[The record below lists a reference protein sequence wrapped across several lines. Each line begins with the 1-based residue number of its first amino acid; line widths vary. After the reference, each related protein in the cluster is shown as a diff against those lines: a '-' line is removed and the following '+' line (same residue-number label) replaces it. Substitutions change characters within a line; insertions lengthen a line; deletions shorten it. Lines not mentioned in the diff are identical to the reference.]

1 LTNVDERRQV
11 SVLFADMV
19 GFTSAIEKLGAE
31 KSVPFIRILH
41 EILSRAVREQGG
53 EISGFAGDSIM
64 AVFGYP
70 LAREDDAIRA
80 CRAAHSIH
88 TKIAQ
93 ESGKIEAQF
102 GVRPIM
108 RAGVSSGIAM
118 MATVSGEGSAPTP
131 VGDAVNLASRIQ
143 ALAAPGTSLICDET
157 RRLVEWL
164 VDLRFDGEHL
174 VKGKA
179 KPQKVWCLLAV
190 RDGVSRFDASLG
202 RGLTRH
208 IGRHLELATM
218 RDAFLR
224 ATEQLRVLDLVAE
237 PGLGKSRLMFELLQG
252 VPAEQTLVLQ
262 GRCLPEGQQVP
273 FFPFLDVIRRVF
285 DVRNEDEPDNIAT
298 KIGSGLGRLGKETPE
313 NVDLL
318 LNLLGLAPKGGALS
332 GLDGVLIGLRTRDL
346 LPDLLNALCHVSKVV
361 VVLDDLHWI
370 DSVSEEVLH
379 KLVENDLQPNLLI
392 VVARRPEY
400 IPKWGSS
407 SALTTIKLQP
417 LEDLDIRSLAQT
429 RLGVSNLPEQ
439 LIRQVTERAGGNPLF
454 GEEVLN
460 FLIEQGALMLANGEA
475 VYDQAVAE
483 TSLPSSLQSLLTAR
497 IDRLPREDRAL
508 LQVAAAIG
516 RSFDPGLLGEVG
528 GGLEFTETALQRFER
543 LDLVQRE
550 SGSSKYIFKHVLLKD
565 SLYQGLLSQRRAELH
580 EAIAKALEQRN
591 KGRLLSVADSLAHH
605 YALTDRGALAFTY
618 LVMAGEKSVSVF
630 SLDEAERY
638 FSAALSIYEKDPTCA
653 SDEDAARFAANY
665 GRCCNMSMRVTS
677 TIALANRMQPV
688 LNRLGDHIYH
698 VFFLHHYASSL
709 VWNGRYLD
717 AVKVQNN
724 LLAMAKRLGDPK
736 SLAYALVS
744 DLSVSSYGAPKSL
757 EDYRRLRDEAEAA
770 LAHVDD
776 PSLTNFFFS
785 FIAWDE
791 LCRGR
796 VFEARK
802 AADQAIDFGL
812 LNNDPR
818 SIGYGT
824 GVKAL
829 IAMISDDFHE
839 ALDLADRALSLSK
852 ADFEKAMATTSRI
865 AAQIALNQ
873 PAAAADAAR
882 WLTSCERDGWTV
894 MAMSAEAWLA
904 VDLAVKGRI
913 GEGIQSLEAVIKSR
927 EREGNFAAAD
937 WSRLYLCEVYL
948 AILSGEGDTALGVLL
963 RNIGALVGVL
973 LFGGRRILSLVEKVR
988 SNPQFHPDGHFIG
1001 RTEMI
1006 LGLLYKAQKN
1016 NGLAAKHLSQARLI
1030 VQSAGSSSL
1039 LTRIEKALVEVTS
1052 VAA

>member
-1 LTNVDERRQV
+1 
-11 SVLFADMV
+11 MV
-19 GFTSAIEKLGAE
+19 GFTTAIEKLGPE

-41 EILSRAVREQGG
+41 ELLSRTVLEQDG
-53 EISGFAGDSIM
+53 EVCGFAGDSIM

-70 LAREDDAIRA
+70 VAREDDAIRA
-80 CRAAHSIH
+80 CRAALSIH
-88 TKIAQ
+88 KKIAEVTDQ
-93 ESGKIEAQF
+93 IEAQF
-102 GVRPIM
+102 GVRPTM
-108 RAGVSSGIAM
+108 RVGVSSGLAM
-118 MATVSGEGSAPTP
+118 MASVSGEGAAPTP

-143 ALAAPGTSLICDET
+143 SLAAEGTCLICDAT
-157 RRLVEWL
+157 KRLVEWM
-164 VDLRFDGEHL
+164 VDFRFDGEHL
-174 VKGKA
+174 IKGKA
-179 KPQKVWCLLAV
+179 KPQKVWCLLKV
-190 RDGVSRFDASLG
+190 RDGASRFDASLG

-208 IGRHLELATM
+208 IGRQLELATM
-218 RDAFLR
+218 RDAYLR
-224 ATEQLRVLDLVAE
+224 ATEKLRVLDLVAE
-237 PGLGKSRLMFELLQG
+237 PGLGKTRLMFELLQG
-252 VPAEQTLVLQ
+252 VSAEQALVLQ

-285 DVRNEDEPDNIAT
+285 DVRGEDEPDVVAT
-298 KIGSGLGRLGKETPE
+298 KLGAGLGRLGKESPE
-313 NVDLL
+313 NLDLL
-318 LNLLGLAPKGGALS
+318 LNLLGLLPKTGALS
-332 GLDGVLIGLRTRDL
+332 GLDGVLIGLRTREL
-346 LPDLLNALCHVSKVV
+346 LPDLLTALCRVSKVV
-361 VVLDDLHWI
+361 VLLDDLHWI
-370 DSVSEEVLH
+370 DSVSEELLQ
-379 KLVENDLQPNLLI
+379 KLIENDRQPNLLI
-392 VVARRPEY
+392 VLARRPEY
-400 IPKWGSS
+400 SPKWGSP
-407 SALTTIKLQP
+407 SALTTIRLQP
-417 LEDLDIRSLAQT
+417 LEDVDIRYLAQT
-429 RLGVSNLPEQ
+429 RLGVPTLPDH
-439 LIRQVTERAGGNPLF
+439 LIRQLTERACGNPLF

-460 FLIEQGALMLANGEA
+460 FLIERGALSLVNGEA
-475 VYDQAVAE
+475 VYDQAAAE
-483 TSLPSSLQSLLTAR
+483 TSLPTSLQSLLTAR
-497 IDRLPREDRAL
+497 IDRLPQEDRAL

-516 RSFDPGLLGEVG
+516 RSFDPGLLAEVG
-528 GGLEFTETALQRFER
+528 GGLDHTDAALQRLEG

-550 SGSSKYIFKHVLLKD
+550 TGSSSYIFKHVLLKD
-565 SLYQGLLSQRRAELH
+565 SLYQSLLSQRRAELH
-580 EAIAKALEQRN
+580 EAIAKALERRHE
-591 KGRLLSVADSLAHH
+591 GRLLSVADSLAHH
-605 YALTDRGALAFTY
+605 YALTDCGALAFTY
-618 LVMAGEKSVSVF
+618 LVMAGVKSVSVF
-630 SLDEAERY
+630 SLDEADRY
-638 FSAALSIYEKDPTCA
+638 FSAALLIYEKDPTCA
-653 SDEDAARFAANY
+653 SDEDVAKLAANY

-677 TIALANRMQPV
+677 TIALANKLRPI

-698 VFFLHHYASSL
+698 VFFLHHSASSL

-717 AVKVQNN
+717 AVKVQQD
-724 LLAMAKRLGDPK
+724 LLDMAKRLGDPK

-757 EDYRRLRDEAEAA
+757 EDYRRLRDEAQAA
-770 LAHVDD
+770 LVHVDD
-776 PSLTNFFFS
+776 PNLTNFFFS

-796 VFEARK
+796 VAEARM

-829 IAMISDDFHE
+829 IAMISDDFQE
-839 ALDLADRALSLSK
+839 ALDLADRAHSLSQ

-865 AAQIALNQ
+865 AAQIALNR
-873 PAAAADAAR
+873 PGAAADAER

-904 VDLAVKGRI
+904 VDLAVNGRI
-913 GEGIQSLEAVIKSR
+913 GEGIQSLETVIKSR

-948 AILSGEGDTALGVLL
+948 AILSGEGETALGVLV

-1006 LGLLYKAQKN
+1006 LGLLYKAQKK

-1039 LTRIEKALVEVTS
+1039 LTRIEKALVELTGL
-1052 VAA
+1052 AASR